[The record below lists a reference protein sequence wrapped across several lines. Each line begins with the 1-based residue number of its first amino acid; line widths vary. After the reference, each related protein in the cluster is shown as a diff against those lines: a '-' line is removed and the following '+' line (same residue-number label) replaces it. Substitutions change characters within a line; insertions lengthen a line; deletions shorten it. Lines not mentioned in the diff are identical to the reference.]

1 MTVQSL
7 HDEIQAYFREVPHAI
22 ECGVRI
28 DHFGAERVQMS
39 LPFREDWLGDP
50 VRGLIHTALVT
61 MLIDNAS
68 GLAAL
73 AALPGPG
80 RVATLDLRVD
90 YLRPASRDRTLHC
103 EARCIRLAQQI
114 AFVQAEVWQDRRE
127 QPVASSQSTFMRSAA
142 SRTGMAE

>member
-1 MTVQSL
+1 MDRRQL
-7 HDEIQAYFREVPHAI
+7 YDDIRGYFEDVPHAI

-28 DHFGAERVQMS
+28 DHLSAERVEMG

-50 VRGLIHTALVT
+50 VRGLIHTALIS
-61 MLIDNAS
+61 MLVDNAS

-80 RVATLDLRVD
+80 RVATVDLRVD
-90 YLRPASRDRTLHC
+90 YLRPAVRDRELHC
-103 EARCIRLAQQI
+103 EARCIRLASQI
-114 AFVQAEVWQDRRE
+114 AFVQASVWQDDRA
-127 QPVASSQSTFMRSAA
+127 QPVATSQSTFMRSVA